1 MHTKNSIVVSKTK
14 SDISCMAGFKD
25 KNNKENIIE
34 SSKPKCTQISKILF
48 IIIMLKKAKSDIAC
62 NAGFNDKNNK
72 ENIVEY

>member
-1 MHTKNSIVVSKTK
+1 
-14 SDISCMAGFKD
+14 MAGFKD

-48 IIIMLKKAKSDIAC
+48 IIIIMLRKAKSDIAC

-72 ENIVEY
+72 ENIVE